1 MLKLLRILVITDYGI
16 VSYQSAMI
24 NKPLH
29 HRYYLIIHSNR
40 VTGAS
45 SLFLSVLILFSV
57 ALITG
62 CDSTERSPVPIDKM
76 GQVHVPGIEDA
87 RTYWGDAAG
96 IFRKDIE
103 QSIEQEPPGYFLRDY
118 SSGIL
123 RYPVL
128 SLSGGGANGAFGA
141 GILCGWS
148 ESGQRPLFK
157 LVTGVSTG
165 ALIAPL
171 AFLGSEYDDQL
182 KAYYTEVQTEDV
194 IKFRFF
200 NKLVWGESIADSG
213 PLANIIA
220 RDADRALLDKI
231 ALEHSKGR
239 RLYIGT
245 TDLDSQRFVIWNMG
259 RIASS
264 DHPDA
269 VKLFRDII
277 LASAS
282 VPVVFP
288 PVYVKVEAD
297 GVQYDEM
304 HVDGAVRT
312 QFFSLGAFSELPQ
325 ILLENI
331 ENPESIKSFGQL
343 YIIRNGTLSPEP
355 THIDPKIS
363 SIAPRTI
370 STLVKS
376 SSINDLFR
384 LFAFAKRDKLEF
396 NYMAIPDNYEFRG
409 EGLFDSDEM
418 NRLFQLGYKM
428 GKSDQSWIN
437 TPPGFS
443 TDVK

>member
-1 MLKLLRILVITDYGI
+1 MHCARSFSLSQRI
-16 VSYQSAMI
+16 
-24 NKPLH
+24 KF
-29 HRYYLIIHSNR
+29 
-40 VTGAS
+40 S
-45 SLFLSVLILFSV
+45 SFIPKVLGWFFLTLTLS
-57 ALITG
+57 
-62 CDSTERSPVPIDKM
+62 CDSAERSPVPVNKI
-76 GQVHVPGIEDA
+76 GFAQINGIEDA

-103 QSIEQEPPGYFLRDY
+103 RSIKQEPAGYFLRDY
-118 SSGIL
+118 ANGYFS
-123 RYPVL
+123 YPVL

-141 GILCGWS
+141 GFLCGWS
-148 ESGQRPLFK
+148 ESGQRPVFK

-182 KAYYTEVQTEDV
+182 KAYYTEVQSEDV
-194 IKFRFF
+194 IKFRFL
-200 NKLVWGESIADSG
+200 NKLVWGDSIADSG

-220 RDADRALLDKI
+220 KDADQSLLDKI
-231 ALEHSKGR
+231 ALEHAKGR

-264 DHPDA
+264 KNPGA

-288 PVYVKVEAD
+288 PVYISVEVD
-297 GVQYDEM
+297 GIQYDEM

-325 ILLENI
+325 ILQANLEH
-331 ENPESIKSFGQL
+331 PESIKTLGQL

-355 THIDPKIS
+355 KRIEAKIS
-363 SIAPRTI
+363 SIAPRAI
-370 STLVKS
+370 STLIKA

-396 NYMAIPDNYEFRG
+396 NYTAIPDTYEFKG
-409 EGLFDSDEM
+409 AGLFDSEEM
-418 NRLFQLGYKM
+418 NRLFQTGYKM
-428 GKSDQSWIN
+428 AKSGESWKKF
-437 TPPGFS
+437 PPGFS
-443 TDVK
+443 SDG

>member
-1 MLKLLRILVITDYGI
+1 MRSKVIHHKDRL
-16 VSYQSAMI
+16 SAWLDNAGQWI
-24 NKPLH
+24 AISP
-29 HRYYLIIHSNR
+29 SF
-40 VTGAS
+40 
-45 SLFLSVLILFSV
+45 LFLWLI
-57 ALITG
+57 ALTLTTG
-62 CDSTERSPVPIDKM
+62 CDSNDRSPVPIDKI
-76 GQVHVPGIEDA
+76 GLAHVVGIEDV
-87 RTYWGDAAG
+87 RTYWGDESE
-96 IFRKDIE
+96 IFRRDIE
-103 QSIEQEPPGYFLRDY
+103 QSIKQEPPGYFLRDY
-118 SSGIL
+118 TTGYFK
-123 RYPVL
+123 YPVL

-141 GILCGWS
+141 GFLCGWS
-148 ESGQRPLFK
+148 DSGQRPVFK
-157 LVTGVSTG
+157 MVTGVSTG

-182 KAYYTEVQTEDV
+182 KAYYTEIQSKDV

-200 NKLVWGESIADSG
+200 SKLLWGESIADSG
-213 PLANIIA
+213 PLAKIIA
-220 RDADRALLDKI
+220 RDANQPLLDKI

-288 PVYVKVEAD
+288 PVYVTVEVD

-312 QFFSLGAFSELPQ
+312 QFFSLGAFSKLPQ
-325 ILLENI
+325 ILYENL
-331 ENPESIKSFGQL
+331 ENPELINTFGQI

-355 THIDPKIS
+355 KHIEAKIS

-396 NYMAIPDNYEFRG
+396 NYTAIPDTYEFKG
-409 EGLFDSDEM
+409 KGLFDSDEM

-428 GKSDQSWIN
+428 GKSDQSWIKA
-437 TPPGFS
+437 PPGFS
-443 TDVK
+443 TDIY